1 MSTLTIR
8 LPDAKHERLKTLA
21 RSRGVSVNKLVEE
34 WATVA
39 LTQQDSE
46 NRYRLRARRGRPEQG
61 LALLDELDR
70 RQKAHR
76 SGPRAVRSR
85 KVPHQA

>member
-8 LPDAKHERLKTLA
+8 LPDSKHERLKTLA
-21 RSRGVSVNKLVEE
+21 RSRGVSVNKLVAE

-46 NRYRLRARRGRPEQG
+46 NRYRPRAQRGRPERG
-61 LALLDELDR
+61 LVLLDELDR
-70 RQKAHR
+70 R
-76 SGPRAVRSR
+76 GPRGPRRHKST
-85 KVPHQA
+85 P

>member
-8 LPDAKHERLKTLA
+8 LPDTKHQRLKAFA
-21 RSRGVSVNKLVEE
+21 RSRGISVNKLVEE

-39 LTQQDSE
+39 LAQLDAE

-61 LALLDELDR
+61 LVLLDKLERGSRGRNR
-70 RQKAHR
+70 RER
-76 SGPRAVRSR
+76 RAERAAESE
-85 KVPHQA
+85 